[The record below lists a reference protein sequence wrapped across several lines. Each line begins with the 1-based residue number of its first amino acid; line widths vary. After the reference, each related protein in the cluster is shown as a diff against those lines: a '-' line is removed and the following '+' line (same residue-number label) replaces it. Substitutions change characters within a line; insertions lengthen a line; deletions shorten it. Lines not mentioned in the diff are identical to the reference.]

1 MSAVEQIKS
10 FQTGS
15 IRVTT
20 STITPIPGT
29 TNIAGSSQSL
39 QKTIQSVSQLSSK
52 SNEISSFLN
61 NASIASGNEPFN
73 LSKFAR
79 EFVTKQNQANDTDGQ
94 TSKVTDSK
102 PITRKSNQLIK
113 KVVKNI
119 TENYLKSE
127 KLILILERQVN
138 TILKQSNVSYVTI
151 ENGQIQ
157 AQPIQSKQV
166 NQAIE
171 NIQKTVT
178 TYVNAVDKYGKRI
191 YNTNPIRTTDD
202 LKNNLSLNQIINFIS
217 TIISI
222 ALIIINLKIKIRK
235 ALDLSAA
242 ANAAAQVPVPNVA
255 LAAKLT
261 QQATQNT
268 AAEQKQ
274 LDDLA
279 ATQELILAV
288 KRKIDFYG
296 KKYERSKNKLL
307 NIQGTLNSFQ
317 TQLLSK
323 TLSGINNQLTGSL
336 NTLTTNI
343 DTRVNRITGS
353 F

>member
-1 MSAVEQIKS
+1 MSAVEQLKS

-15 IRVTT
+15 IRITT
-20 STITPIPGT
+20 STITTIPGVN
-29 TNIAGSSQSL
+29 NIAGSNPSL

-61 NASIASGNEPFN
+61 NASIASGNGPFN

-102 PITRKSNQLIK
+102 PITRKSSQLIK
-113 KVVKNI
+113 KVVKSIVDNF
-119 TENYLKSE
+119 LKSE

-138 TILKQSNVSYVTI
+138 TILKQSNVTYVTI

-157 AQPIQSKQV
+157 AQPIQNQQITQV
-166 NQAIE
+166 IE
-171 NIQKTVT
+171 NIQKIVT
-178 TYVNAVDKYGKRI
+178 TYVNAVDKYGRRI
-191 YNTNPIRTTDD
+191 YNTDPIRTTND
-202 LKNNLSLNQIINFIS
+202 LKNNLSLNQIINFIE
-217 TIISI
+217 TIISV

-242 ANAAAQVPVPNVA
+242 ANAAAQVPVPNIA
-255 LAAKLT
+255 LATKLT
-261 QQATQNT
+261 IQATQNT
-268 AAEQKQ
+268 ASEQKQ

-279 ATQELILAV
+279 AAQELILAV
-288 KRKIDFYG
+288 KRKVDFYG
-296 KKYERSKNKLL
+296 KKYEKSKNKLL
-307 NIQGTLNSFQ
+307 NIQSTLNNFQ

>member
-1 MSAVEQIKS
+1 MSAIEQLKS

-15 IRVTT
+15 IRITT
-20 STITPIPGT
+20 RTITPIPGT
-29 TNIAGSSQSL
+29 TNIVGSSQSL

-61 NASIASGNEPFN
+61 NASIASGNGPFN

-138 TILKQSNVSYVTI
+138 TILKQSNVTYVTI

-217 TIISI
+217 TIISV
-222 ALIIINLKIKIRK
+222 ALIIVNLKIKIRK

>member
-1 MSAVEQIKS
+1 MSAVEQLKS

-15 IRVTT
+15 VRVTT

-29 TNIAGSSQSL
+29 TNIAGSNQSL
-39 QKTIQSVSQLSSK
+39 QKTIQSISQLSSK

-61 NASIASGNEPFN
+61 NASIASGNGPFN

-79 EFVTKQNQANDTDGQ
+79 EFITKQNKNNVVDGQ

-102 PITRKSNQLIK
+102 PITRKTNQIIQ

-119 TENYLKSE
+119 TDNYLKSE

-138 TILKQSNVSYVTI
+138 TILKQSNVSYVTV

-157 AQPIQSKQV
+157 AQPIQSQQLSQV
-166 NQAIE
+166 IE
-171 NIQKTVT
+171 NIQKTIT
-178 TYVNAVDKYGKRI
+178 TYTNAVDKYGRRI
-191 YNTNPIRTTDD
+191 YNTDSIRTTND
-202 LKNNLSLNQIINFIS
+202 LKNNLSLNQIINFIE

-222 ALIIINLKIKIRK
+222 ALTIVNLKIKIRK
-235 ALDLSAA
+235 AQDAA
-242 ANAAAQVPVPNVA
+242 AAVSA
-255 LAAKLT
+255 LAAVPPQPVVAARYT
-261 QQATQNT
+261 QMALENT
-268 AAEQKQ
+268 ASEQKQ

-279 ATQELILAV
+279 ATQELILSV

-296 KKYERSKNKLL
+296 KKYERSKSKLL
-307 NIQGTLNSFQ
+307 NTQTTLNSFQ
-317 TQLLSK
+317 TQLFNK
-323 TLSGINNQLTGSL
+323 TLSGVNNQLTGSVDQ
-336 NTLTTNI
+336 LTINI
-343 DTRVNRITGS
+343 DTRINKTTGS

>member
-1 MSAVEQIKS
+1 MAVIEQLKS

-15 IRVTT
+15 IKITT
-20 STITPIPGT
+20 STITTIPGVN
-29 TNIAGSSQSL
+29 NIAGSNQSL

-61 NASIASGNEPFN
+61 NASIASGNGPFN

-94 TSKVTDSK
+94 TTKVTDSK
-102 PITRKSNQLIK
+102 PITRKSNQLVK
-113 KVVKNI
+113 KVVKSI
-119 TENYLKSE
+119 VDNYLRSE

-138 TILKQSNVSYVTI
+138 TILKQSNVTYVTV

-157 AQPIQSKQV
+157 AQPIQSQQI
-166 NQAIE
+166 NQTIE
-171 NIQKTVT
+171 NIQKTVN
-178 TYVNAVDKYGKRI
+178 TYVNTVDKYGRRI
-191 YNTNPIRTTDD
+191 YNTDPIRTTND
-202 LKNNLSLNQIINFIS
+202 LKNNLSLNQIINFIE
-217 TIISI
+217 TIISV

-242 ANAAAQVPVPNVA
+242 SNALAQVPVPNIA
-255 LAAKLT
+255 LAAKLS

-279 ATQELILAV
+279 AAQELILSV

-296 KKYERSKNKLL
+296 KKYETSKNKLL
-307 NIQGTLNSFQ
+307 NIQSTLNNFQ
-317 TQLLSK
+317 TQLFNK
-323 TLSGINNQLTGSL
+323 TLSGVNNQLTGSL
-336 NTLTTNI
+336 NQLTGNL
-343 DTRVNRITGS
+343 DTRINRATGS

>member
-1 MSAVEQIKS
+1 MSAVEQLKS

-15 IRVTT
+15 VRITT
-20 STITPIPGT
+20 STITTLPST
-29 TNIAGSSQSL
+29 TNIAGSNQSL

-61 NASIASGNEPFN
+61 NASIASGNGPFN

-79 EFVTKQNQANDTDGQ
+79 EFVIKQNQANDIDGQ

-102 PITRKSNQLIK
+102 PITRKTNQIIQ
-113 KVVKNI
+113 KVVKSI
-119 TENYLKSE
+119 TDNYLKSE

-138 TILKQSNVSYVTI
+138 NILKQSNVTYITV

-157 AQPIQSKQV
+157 AQPIQSQQLNQV
-166 NQAIE
+166 IE
-171 NIQKTVT
+171 NIQKTIT
-178 TYVNAVDKYGKRI
+178 TYTNAVDKYGRRI
-191 YNTNPIRTTDD
+191 YNTDSIRTTND
-202 LKNNLSLNQIINFIS
+202 LKNNLSLNQIINFIE

-222 ALIIINLKIKIRK
+222 ALIIVNLKIKIRK

-242 ANAAAQVPVPNVA
+242 ANAAAQIPVPNVA

-261 QQATQNT
+261 QQAVQNT

-279 ATQELILAV
+279 ATQELILSV

-296 KKYERSKNKLL
+296 KKYERSKSKLL
-307 NIQGTLNSFQ
+307 GIQTTLNSFQ
-317 TQLLSK
+317 TQLFNK
-323 TLSGINNQLTGSL
+323 TLSGVNNQLTGSVDQ
-336 NTLTTNI
+336 LTINI
-343 DTRVNRITGS
+343 DTRINKTTG
-353 F
+353 FF

>member
-1 MSAVEQIKS
+1 MAAVEQLKS

-15 IRVTT
+15 VRITT
-20 STITPIPGT
+20 STITTLPGVN
-29 TNIAGSSQSL
+29 NIAGSNQSL
-39 QKTIQSVSQLSSK
+39 QKTVQSISQLSSK

-61 NASIASGNEPFN
+61 NASIASGNGPFN

-94 TSKVTDSK
+94 TTKVTDSK

-113 KVVKNI
+113 KVVKSI
-119 TENYLKSE
+119 VDNYLKSG

-138 TILKQSNVSYVTI
+138 TILKQSNVSYVTV

-157 AQPIQSKQV
+157 AQPIQSQQLNQV
-166 NQAIE
+166 IE
-171 NIQKTVT
+171 NLQKTIN
-178 TYVNAVDKYGKRI
+178 TYVNAVDKYGRRI
-191 YNTNPIRTTDD
+191 YNTDPIRTTND
-202 LKNNLSLNQIINFIS
+202 LKNNLSLNQIINFIE

-222 ALIIINLKIKIRK
+222 ALIIVNLKIKIRK

-242 ANAAAQVPVPNVA
+242 ANAAAQVPVPNIA

-261 QQATQNT
+261 QQAVQNT

-288 KRKIDFYG
+288 KQKIDFYG
-296 KKYERSKNKLL
+296 KKYERSKNQLL
-307 NIQGTLNSFQ
+307 NIQGTLNGFQ
-317 TQLLSK
+317 TQLFNK
-323 TLSGINNQLTGSL
+323 TLSGVNNQLTGSVDQ
-336 NTLTTNI
+336 LTTNI
-343 DTRVNRITGS
+343 DTRINKTTGS